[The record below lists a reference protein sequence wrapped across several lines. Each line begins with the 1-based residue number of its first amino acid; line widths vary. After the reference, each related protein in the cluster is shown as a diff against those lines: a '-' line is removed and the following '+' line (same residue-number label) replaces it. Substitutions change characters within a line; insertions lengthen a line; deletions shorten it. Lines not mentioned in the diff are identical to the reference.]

1 MNKTQWI
8 VVLAAAVLFSV
19 LYFGFDTKP
28 GKHKEVEKQR
38 VLAAVSTDINSML
51 KDAKKSLSPQESASV
66 LAMETALEAAAPDS
80 SKANLYKRLSS
91 LWYDLKKPGISGYF
105 AEKVAEL
112 EGSEEAWS
120 IAGTTYSIC
129 LQKEQEEKV
138 KSYCTQRA
146 VQALENAVSINPG
159 NLQHKVNLALVYA
172 ENPPQDNPMK
182 GVLMLVELN
191 KQNPGNPLIL
201 TQLGR
206 LAIKTGQFDKAVERL
221 EQAIAVQPD
230 NSLANCLLVQA
241 YEAVGNPE
249 KVKEFQK
256 ICDQL
261 SGR

>member
-8 VVLAAAVLFSV
+8 VVTAAVVLFSV

-38 VLAAVSTDINSML
+38 VLAAVSTDINSLL

-66 LAMETALEAAAPDS
+66 LALEAELEKSPDS

-91 LWYDLKKPGISGYF
+91 LWYSLEKPGISGFF

-112 EGSEEAWS
+112 VGSEEAWS

-129 LQKEQEEKV
+129 LQQEQEEKV

-146 VQALENAVSINPG
+146 IQALENAASINPA
-159 NLQHKVNLALVYA
+159 NLQHKVNLALIYA

-191 KQNPGNPLIL
+191 KQNPGSPVVL
-201 TQLGR
+201 TQIGR
-206 LAIKTGQFDKAVERL
+206 LAMKTGQFDKAVERL
-221 EQAIAVQPD
+221 EQSIAAQPD
-230 NSLANCLLVQA
+230 NPVAICLLAQA
-241 YEAVGNPE
+241 YEGLGNSE
-249 KVKEFQK
+249 KAKDFQK
-256 ICDQL
+256 KCDQL

>member
-1 MNKTQWI
+1 MNKAQWF
-8 VVLAAAVLFSV
+8 VVSAALMLFLI
-19 LYFGFDTKP
+19 LYLGFDTKP

-66 LAMETALEAAAPDS
+66 LALETELEAAPDTS
-80 SKANLYKRLSS
+80 QANFYKRLSS
-91 LWYDLKKPGISGYF
+91 LWYSLEKPGISGYF

-112 EGSEEAWS
+112 EGGEEAWS

-129 LQKEQEEKV
+129 LQKEQADKV
-138 KSYCTQRA
+138 RNFCTERA
-146 VQALENAVSINPG
+146 IQALENAASINPA

-172 ENPPQDNPMK
+172 ENPPKDNPMK
-182 GVLMLVELN
+182 GVLMLVDLN
-191 KQNPGNPLIL
+191 KQNPGSPIVL

-221 EQAIAVQPD
+221 EQAIAAEP
-230 NSLANCLLVQA
+230 NNTTANCLLVQA
-241 YEAVGNPE
+241 YEGVGNE
-249 KVKEFQK
+249 TKAKDFQK
-256 ICDQL
+256 KCDQL